1 MNETWR
7 QQAACAQLGVP
18 TAIFFSDEPGE
29 IEEAKRI
36 CATCPVIEKCREY
49 AHTHRVE
56 GVWAGEPFH
65 NGVSAS
71 LLIEEAR
78 QEAEELGL
86 RDPDD
91 TRRAALP
98 IFITS
103 DGHIRDFLEDAMRRR
118 PGDDGASLGEG
129 GGQLFRNRIQA
140 VKRRWGRL
148 SKAVQAARQLTKE
161 G

>member
-49 AHTHRVE
+49 AHTNRVE
-56 GVWAGEPFH
+56 GVWAGERFH
-65 NGVSAS
+65 NGVSTS
-71 LLIEEAR
+71 LLIKEAR

-86 RDPDD
+86 RDPDA
-91 TRRAALP
+91 TRGEATVRS
-98 IFITS
+98 IISFYRNEC
-103 DGHIRDFLEDAMRRR
+103 GHIRDLLKYNYPPPS
-118 PGDDGASLGEG
+118 PGDDGASPGEG
-129 GGQLFRNRIQA
+129 GG
-140 VKRRWGRL
+140 
-148 SKAVQAARQLTKE
+148 
-161 G
+161 